1 MKIITENTNYFDL
14 FTYSTFKEYEPYQLT
29 ESEIKILKENK
40 IINTMPASGCHKLK
54 EGGITFD
61 IGFTRWYVNFEKDFA
76 IIISEGC

>member
-1 MKIITENTNYFDL
+1 MK
-14 FTYSTFKEYEPYQLT
+14 
-29 ESEIKILKENK
+29 LK
-40 IINTMPASGCHKLK
+40 INTTPVSDCYKLK